1 MIKYNKKALFYIIR
15 GCVYTMSLQT
25 KYIAGIS
32 LGVMGVGFAASIP
45 FQGTV
50 AGEIIQG
57 GFEAGLVGGLAD
69 WFAVTALFRHPLG
82 IPIPHTALLPKNR
95 KRVTKGLVSTL
106 ENEWLTKESITSKVK
121 EMQLAQMVLQIA
133 EKELQ
138 SDAVK
143 KGIVTI
149 AEKAIVT
156 IDTEKLAVIIEKE
169 LKTYLH
175 TTNTSNILQVLVDQL
190 VVQEY
195 DEHTLDYIL
204 VKVKDWTAQDEARY
218 QLGSLGMKAMEN
230 IKVDG
235 FLQFTLKSFMNIVD
249 EDKIGGI
256 LQKFIISN
264 INSLQDADNSTRQL
278 ILAKIR
284 QEIINVK
291 ENEALLQELE
301 NWKEKWIANW
311 NATDKIKEMLEQVQ
325 QRAVTFVNNE
335 EFADKYVIP
344 FLQTQMNKIKEDEQT
359 VQKIEDWLQKQ
370 VVNIVENNHSKI
382 GKLVQENLD
391 KLDDKTLIEMIEN
404 NVGKDLQWIRVNG
417 AVCGFMIGLVLEGIK
432 AII

>member
-1 MIKYNKKALFYIIR
+1 
-15 GCVYTMSLQT
+15 MSLQT

-45 FQGTV
+45 FQGTI

-69 WFAVTALFRHPLG
+69 WFAVTALFRHPMG

-95 KRVTKGLVSTL
+95 KRVTKGLINTL
-106 ENEWLTKESITSKVK
+106 ENEWLTKESITNKVK

-133 EKELQ
+133 EREIQ

-156 IDTEKLAVIIEKE
+156 MDTEKLAVIIEKE

-175 TTNTSNILQVLVDQL
+175 TINTSNILQVLVDQL

-195 DEHTLDYIL
+195 DEKTLDHIL

-278 ILAKIR
+278 ILTKIR

-325 QRAVTFVNNE
+325 QRAVAFVNNE

-344 FLQTQMNKIKEDEQT
+344 FLQKQMNKIKEDEQT

-370 VVNIVENNHSKI
+370 VVNLVEKNHSKI

-417 AVCGFMIGLVLEGIK
+417 AVCGFMIGLILEGIK

>member
-1 MIKYNKKALFYIIR
+1 MSVQSKYL
-15 GCVYTMSLQT
+15 
-25 KYIAGIS
+25 AGIS
-32 LGVMGVGFAASIP
+32 LGVMGVGFAATIP
-45 FQGTV
+45 FQGSMV
-50 AGEIIQG
+50 GAIVQG

-69 WFAVTALFRHPLG
+69 WFAVTALFRHPMG

-95 KRVTKGLVSTL
+95 KRVTKGLISTL

-121 EMQLAQMVLQIA
+121 EMQLSQMVLQIA
-133 EKELQ
+133 ERELQ
-138 SDAVK
+138 SDSVK

-149 AEKAIVT
+149 AEKAILQ
-156 IDTEKLAVIIEKE
+156 IDTEKLAVVIEKE

-175 TTNTSNILQVLVDQL
+175 TVNTGNILQVLIDQL

-195 DEHTLDYIL
+195 DERTLDYML
-204 VKVKDWTAQDEARY
+204 VKAKEWTAQDEARY

-249 EDKIGGI
+249 EDKIGSI
-256 LQKFIISN
+256 LQKFVISN
-264 INSLQDADNSTRQL
+264 ISSLQDPANSTRQL
-278 ILAKIR
+278 ILMKIR
-284 QEIINVK
+284 QELINVK
-291 ENEALLQELE
+291 ENEAVLQELE
-301 NWKEKWIANW
+301 KWKDNWITNW
-311 NATDKIKEMLEQVQ
+311 NAAERITELLGHVQEKAVDFIKK
-325 QRAVTFVNNE
+325 E
-335 EFADKYVIP
+335 EFADQYLLP
-344 FLQTQMNKIKEDEQT
+344 FLTRQMNKVKEDPVT

-370 VVNIVENNHSKI
+370 IVNLVENNHSKI

-417 AVCGFMIGLVLEGIK
+417 AVCGFMIGLVLEGLK
-432 AII
+432 AVI

>member
-1 MIKYNKKALFYIIR
+1 
-15 GCVYTMSLQT
+15 MSLQT

-32 LGVMGVGFAASIP
+32 LGVMGVGFAATIP

-149 AEKAIVT
+149 AEKAILQ

-175 TTNTSNILQVLVDQL
+175 TINTSNILQVLVDQL

-195 DEHTLDYIL
+195 DEKTLDYIL

-291 ENEALLQELE
+291 ENESLLEELE
-301 NWKEKWIANW
+301 KWKEKWIANW
-311 NATDKIKEMLEQVQ
+311 DATEKIKEMLEQVQ
-325 QRAVTFVNNE
+325 QRAVTFVKNE
-335 EFADKYVIP
+335 EFADKYVVP
-344 FLQTQMNKIKEDEQT
+344 FLQTQMNKIKEDELT

-370 VVNIVENNHSKI
+370 VVTIVEKNHSKI

>member
-1 MIKYNKKALFYIIR
+1 
-15 GCVYTMSLQT
+15 MSLQT

-69 WFAVTALFRHPLG
+69 WFAVTALFRHPMG

-95 KRVTKGLVSTL
+95 KRVTKGLINTL
-106 ENEWLTKESITSKVK
+106 ENEWLTKESITNKVK

-133 EKELQ
+133 EREMQ
-138 SDAVK
+138 SDVVK

-149 AEKAIVT
+149 AEKAIVS

-175 TTNTSNILQVLVDQL
+175 TINTSNILQVLVDQL

-195 DEHTLDYIL
+195 DEKTLDYIL

-311 NATDKIKEMLEQVQ
+311 DGTEKIKEMLEQVQ

-359 VQKIEDWLQKQ
+359 VQKIEEWLQNQ
-370 VVNIVENNHSKI
+370 VVKLVENNHSKI
-382 GKLVQENLD
+382 GKLVKENLD

>member
-1 MIKYNKKALFYIIR
+1 
-15 GCVYTMSLQT
+15 MSLQT

-69 WFAVTALFRHPLG
+69 WFAVTALFRHPMG

-95 KRVTKGLVSTL
+95 KRVTKGLINTL
-106 ENEWLTKESITSKVK
+106 ENEWLTKESITNKVK

-133 EKELQ
+133 EREMQ

-149 AEKAIVT
+149 AEKAIVS

-175 TTNTSNILQVLVDQL
+175 TINTSNILQVLVDQL

-195 DEHTLDYIL
+195 DEKTLDYIL

-311 NATDKIKEMLEQVQ
+311 DGTEKIKEILEQVQ

-359 VQKIEDWLQKQ
+359 VQKIEEWLQKQ
-370 VVNIVENNHSKI
+370 VVKLVENNHSKI

>member
-1 MIKYNKKALFYIIR
+1 
-15 GCVYTMSLQT
+15 MSLQT

-45 FQGTV
+45 FQGSI

-69 WFAVTALFRHPLG
+69 WFAVTALFRHPMG

-95 KRVTKGLVSTL
+95 KRVTKGLINTL
-106 ENEWLTKESITSKVK
+106 ENEWLTKESITNKVK

-133 EKELQ
+133 EREMQ
-138 SDAVK
+138 SNAVK

-149 AEKAIVT
+149 AEKAIVS

-175 TTNTSNILQVLVDQL
+175 TMNTSNILQVLVDQL

-195 DEHTLDYIL
+195 DEKTLDYIL
-204 VKVKDWTAQDEARY
+204 VKVKDWTSQDEARY

-311 NATDKIKEMLEQVQ
+311 DGTDKIKEMLEQVQ
-325 QRAVTFVNNE
+325 QKAVAFVNNE
-335 EFADKYVIP
+335 VFADKYVIP
-344 FLQTQMNKIKEDEQT
+344 FLQKQMNKIKDDEVT

-370 VVNIVENNHSKI
+370 VVKLVENNHSKI

>member
-1 MIKYNKKALFYIIR
+1 
-15 GCVYTMSLQT
+15 MSLQT

-69 WFAVTALFRHPLG
+69 WFAVTALFRHPMG

-95 KRVTKGLVSTL
+95 KRVTKGLINTL
-106 ENEWLTKESITSKVK
+106 ENEWLTKESITNKVK

-133 EKELQ
+133 EREMQ

-156 IDTEKLAVIIEKE
+156 IDIEKLAVIIEKE

-175 TTNTSNILQVLVDQL
+175 TINTSNILQVLVDQL

-195 DEHTLDYIL
+195 DEKTLDYIL

-278 ILAKIR
+278 ILSKIR

-311 NATDKIKEMLEQVQ
+311 DATDKIKEMLEQVQ
-325 QRAVTFVNNE
+325 QRAITFVKNE

-359 VQKIEDWLQKQ
+359 VQKIEEWLQKQ
-370 VVNIVENNHSKI
+370 VVTLVEKNHSKI

>member
-1 MIKYNKKALFYIIR
+1 
-15 GCVYTMSLQT
+15 MSLQT

-69 WFAVTALFRHPLG
+69 WFAVTALFRHPMG

-95 KRVTKGLVSTL
+95 KRVTKGLINTL
-106 ENEWLTKESITSKVK
+106 ENEWLTKESITNKVK

-133 EKELQ
+133 EREMQ

-149 AEKAIVT
+149 AEKAIVS

-175 TTNTSNILQVLVDQL
+175 TINTSNILQVLVDQL

-195 DEHTLDYIL
+195 DEKTLDYIL

-249 EDKIGGI
+249 EDKVGGI

-325 QRAVTFVNNE
+325 QKAVAFVNNE

-344 FLQTQMNKIKEDEQT
+344 FLQTQMNKIKDDEVT

-370 VVNIVENNHSKI
+370 VVTLVEKNHSKI

>member
-1 MIKYNKKALFYIIR
+1 
-15 GCVYTMSLQT
+15 MSLQT

-69 WFAVTALFRHPLG
+69 WFAVTALFRHPMG

-95 KRVTKGLVSTL
+95 KRVTKGLINTL
-106 ENEWLTKESITSKVK
+106 ENEWLTKESITNKVK

-133 EKELQ
+133 EREMQ

-175 TTNTSNILQVLVDQL
+175 TINTSNILQVLVDQL

-195 DEHTLDYIL
+195 DEKTLDYIL

-278 ILAKIR
+278 ILSKIR

-301 NWKEKWIANW
+301 NWKEKWISNW

-325 QRAVTFVNNE
+325 QRAIAFVKNE

-359 VQKIEDWLQKQ
+359 VQKIEEWLQKQ
-370 VVNIVENNHSKI
+370 VVTLVEKNHSKI

>member
-1 MIKYNKKALFYIIR
+1 
-15 GCVYTMSLQT
+15 MSLQT

-32 LGVMGVGFAASIP
+32 LGVMGIGFAASIP
-45 FQGTV
+45 FQGTI

-69 WFAVTALFRHPLG
+69 WFAVTALFRHPMG

-95 KRVTKGLVSTL
+95 KRVTKGLINTL
-106 ENEWLTKESITSKVK
+106 ENEWLTKESITNKVK

-133 EKELQ
+133 EREMQ

-149 AEKAIVT
+149 TEKAIVS

-175 TTNTSNILQVLVDQL
+175 TINTNNILQVLVNQL

-195 DEHTLDYIL
+195 DEKTLDYIL

-264 INSLQDADNSTRQL
+264 INSLQEADNSTRQL

-291 ENEALLQELE
+291 ENEALLKELE

-311 NATDKIKEMLEQVQ
+311 DATDKIKEMLEQVQ
-325 QRAVTFVNNE
+325 QRAVAFVNNE
-335 EFADKYVIP
+335 EFSDKYVIP
-344 FLQTQMNKIKEDEQT
+344 FLQKQMNKIKEDEQT

-370 VVNIVENNHSKI
+370 VVSLVEKNHSKI

>member
-1 MIKYNKKALFYIIR
+1 
-15 GCVYTMSLQT
+15 MSLQT

-69 WFAVTALFRHPLG
+69 WFAVTALFRHPMG

-95 KRVTKGLVSTL
+95 KRVTKGLINTL
-106 ENEWLTKESITSKVK
+106 ENEWLTKESITNKVK

-133 EKELQ
+133 EREMQ

-149 AEKAIVT
+149 AEKAIVS

-175 TTNTSNILQVLVDQL
+175 TINTSNILQVLVDQL

-195 DEHTLDYIL
+195 DEKTLDYIL

-278 ILAKIR
+278 ILSKIR

-311 NATDKIKEMLEQVQ
+311 DATDKIKEMLEQVQ
-325 QRAVTFVNNE
+325 QRAITFVKNE
-335 EFADKYVIP
+335 EFTDKYVIP

-359 VQKIEDWLQKQ
+359 VQKIEEWLQKQ
-370 VVNIVENNHSKI
+370 VVTLVEKNHSKI

>member
-1 MIKYNKKALFYIIR
+1 
-15 GCVYTMSLQT
+15 MSLQT

-69 WFAVTALFRHPLG
+69 WFAVTALFRHPMG

-95 KRVTKGLVSTL
+95 KRVTKGLINTL
-106 ENEWLTKESITSKVK
+106 ENEWLTKESITNKVK

-133 EKELQ
+133 EREMQ

-149 AEKAIVT
+149 AEKAIVS

-169 LKTYLH
+169 MKTYLH
-175 TTNTSNILQVLVDQL
+175 TINTSNILQVLVDQL

-195 DEHTLDYIL
+195 DEKTLDYIL

-278 ILAKIR
+278 ILTKIR

-311 NATDKIKEMLEQVQ
+311 NAADKIKEMLEQVQ
-325 QRAVTFVNNE
+325 QRAITFVKNE
-335 EFADKYVIP
+335 EFTDKYVIP

-370 VVNIVENNHSKI
+370 VVTLVEKNHSKI

>member
-1 MIKYNKKALFYIIR
+1 
-15 GCVYTMSLQT
+15 MSLQT

-45 FQGTV
+45 FQGTI

-69 WFAVTALFRHPLG
+69 WFAVTALFRHPMG

-95 KRVTKGLVSTL
+95 KRVTKGLINTL
-106 ENEWLTKESITSKVK
+106 ENEWLTKESITNKVK

-133 EKELQ
+133 EREMQ

-175 TTNTSNILQVLVDQL
+175 TINTSNILQVLVNQL

-195 DEHTLDYIL
+195 DEKTLDYIL
-204 VKVKDWTAQDEARY
+204 IKVKDWTAQDEARY

-278 ILAKIR
+278 ILTKIR

-311 NATDKIKEMLEQVQ
+311 DATDKIKEMLEQVQ
-325 QRAVTFVNNE
+325 QRAITFVKNE
-335 EFADKYVIP
+335 EFTDKYVIP

-359 VQKIEDWLQKQ
+359 VQKIEEWLQKQ
-370 VVNIVENNHSKI
+370 VVTLVEKNHSKI

>member
-1 MIKYNKKALFYIIR
+1 
-15 GCVYTMSLQT
+15 MSLQS
-25 KYIAGIS
+25 KYLAGIS
-32 LGVMGVGFAASIP
+32 LGIMGVGFAATIP
-45 FQGTV
+45 FQESMIGTIV
-50 AGEIIQG
+50 QG

-69 WFAVTALFRHPLG
+69 WFAVTALFRHPMG

-106 ENEWLTKESITSKVK
+106 ENDWLTKESITNKVK
-121 EMQLAQMVLQIA
+121 EMKLAQMVLQIA
-133 EKELQ
+133 ERELQ

-149 AEKAIVT
+149 AEKAILQ
-156 IDTEKLAVIIEKE
+156 IDIEKLAIVIEKE

-175 TTNTSNILQVLVDQL
+175 TINTGNILQVLIDQL

-195 DEHTLDYIL
+195 DEKTLDYML
-204 VKVKDWTAQDEARY
+204 VKAKEWTAQDEARY

-249 EDKIGGI
+249 EEKIGSI
-256 LQKFIISN
+256 LQKFVISN
-264 INSLQDADNSTRQL
+264 ISSLQNPDNTTRQL
-278 ILAKIR
+278 ILVKVR
-284 QEIINVK
+284 QELINVK
-291 ENEALLQELE
+291 ENEAVLQELE
-301 NWKEKWIANW
+301 NWKESWIANW
-311 NATDKIKEMLEQVQ
+311 NAADKIKELLGQAQV
-325 QRAVTFVNNE
+325 RAVAFIKKE
-335 EFADKYVIP
+335 EFADQYLLP
-344 FLQTQMNKIKEDEQT
+344 FLTKQMNKVKEDPVT
-359 VQKIEDWLQKQ
+359 VQKIEGWLQKQ
-370 VVNIVENNHSKI
+370 IVNLVENNHSKI

-391 KLDDKTLIEMIEN
+391 KLDDQTLIEMIEN

-432 AII
+432 ALI

>member
-1 MIKYNKKALFYIIR
+1 
-15 GCVYTMSLQT
+15 MSLQT

-69 WFAVTALFRHPLG
+69 WFAVTALFRHPMG

-95 KRVTKGLVSTL
+95 KRVTKGLIHTL
-106 ENEWLTKESITSKVK
+106 ENEWLTKESITNKVK

-133 EKELQ
+133 EREMQ

-175 TTNTSNILQVLVDQL
+175 TINTSNILQVLVDQL

-195 DEHTLDYIL
+195 DEKTLDYIL

-278 ILAKIR
+278 ILSKMR

-311 NATDKIKEMLEQVQ
+311 DATDKIKEMLEQVQ
-325 QRAVTFVNNE
+325 QRAITFVKNE

-359 VQKIEDWLQKQ
+359 VQKIEEWLQKQ
-370 VVNIVENNHSKI
+370 VVTLVEKNHSKI

>member
-1 MIKYNKKALFYIIR
+1 
-15 GCVYTMSLQT
+15 MSLQT

-69 WFAVTALFRHPLG
+69 WFAVTALFRHPMG

-95 KRVTKGLVSTL
+95 KRVTKGLIHTL
-106 ENEWLTKESITSKVK
+106 ENEWLTKESIMNKVK

-133 EKELQ
+133 EREMQ

-149 AEKAIVT
+149 AEKAIVS

-175 TTNTSNILQVLVDQL
+175 TINTSNILQVLVDQL

-195 DEHTLDYIL
+195 DEKTLDYIL

-264 INSLQDADNSTRQL
+264 INSLQEADNSTRQL

-311 NATDKIKEMLEQVQ
+311 DATDKIKEMLEQVQ
-325 QRAVTFVNNE
+325 QRAITFVKNE
-335 EFADKYVIP
+335 EFTDKYVIP
-344 FLQTQMNKIKEDEQT
+344 FLQAQMNKIKEDEQT
-359 VQKIEDWLQKQ
+359 VQKIEEWLQKQ
-370 VVNIVENNHSKI
+370 VVTLVEKNHSKI

>member
-1 MIKYNKKALFYIIR
+1 
-15 GCVYTMSLQT
+15 MSLQT

-45 FQGTV
+45 FQGTI

-69 WFAVTALFRHPLG
+69 WFAVTALFRHPMG

-95 KRVTKGLVSTL
+95 KRVTKGLINTL
-106 ENEWLTKESITSKVK
+106 ENEWLTKESITNKVK

-133 EKELQ
+133 EREMQ

-149 AEKAIVT
+149 AEKAIVS

-175 TTNTSNILQVLVDQL
+175 TINTSNILQVLVDQL

-195 DEHTLDYIL
+195 DEKTLDYIL
-204 VKVKDWTAQDEARY
+204 VKVKEWTAQDEARY

-278 ILAKIR
+278 ILSKIR

-301 NWKEKWIANW
+301 NWKEKWIATW
-311 NATDKIKEMLEQVQ
+311 DATDKIKEMLEQVQ
-325 QRAVTFVNNE
+325 QRAVAFVNNE

-344 FLQTQMNKIKEDEQT
+344 FLQKQMNKIKEDEQT

-370 VVNIVENNHSKI
+370 VVSLVEKNHSKI

>member
-1 MIKYNKKALFYIIR
+1 
-15 GCVYTMSLQT
+15 MSLQT

-106 ENEWLTKESITSKVK
+106 ENDWLTKESITSKVK

-149 AEKAIVT
+149 AEKAILQ

-175 TTNTSNILQVLVDQL
+175 TINTSNILQVLVDQL

-195 DEHTLDYIL
+195 DEKTLDYIL

-278 ILAKIR
+278 ILSKIR

-311 NATDKIKEMLEQVQ
+311 DATDKIKEMLEQVK
-325 QRAVTFVNNE
+325 QRAITFVKNE
-335 EFADKYVIP
+335 EFTDKYVIP

-370 VVNIVENNHSKI
+370 VVKLVEKNHSKI

>member
-1 MIKYNKKALFYIIR
+1 
-15 GCVYTMSLQT
+15 MSLQT

-32 LGVMGVGFAASIP
+32 LGAMGVGFAASIP
-45 FQGTV
+45 FQGTI

-69 WFAVTALFRHPLG
+69 WFAVTALFRHPMG

-95 KRVTKGLVSTL
+95 KRVTKGLINTL
-106 ENEWLTKESITSKVK
+106 ENEWLTKESITNKVK

-133 EKELQ
+133 EREMQ

-175 TTNTSNILQVLVDQL
+175 TINTSNILQVLVDQL

-195 DEHTLDYIL
+195 DEKTLDYIL

-325 QRAVTFVNNE
+325 QRAVAFVNNE

-344 FLQTQMNKIKEDEQT
+344 FLQKQMNKIKEDEQT

-370 VVNIVENNHSKI
+370 VVSLVEKNHSKI

>member
-1 MIKYNKKALFYIIR
+1 
-15 GCVYTMSLQT
+15 MSLQT

-69 WFAVTALFRHPLG
+69 WFAVTALFRHPMG

-95 KRVTKGLVSTL
+95 KRVTKGLIHTL
-106 ENEWLTKESITSKVK
+106 ENEWLTKESITNKVK

-133 EKELQ
+133 EREMQ

-175 TTNTSNILQVLVDQL
+175 TINTSNILQVLVDQL

-195 DEHTLDYIL
+195 DEKTLDYIL
-204 VKVKDWTAQDEARY
+204 VKVKDWTAQDEVRY

-264 INSLQDADNSTRQL
+264 INSLQEADNSTRQL

-291 ENEALLQELE
+291 ENEALLKELE

-325 QRAVTFVNNE
+325 QRAVAFVNNE

-344 FLQTQMNKIKEDEQT
+344 FLQKQMNKIKEDEQT
-359 VQKIEDWLQKQ
+359 VQKIEEWLQKQ
-370 VVNIVENNHSKI
+370 VVTLVEKNHSKI

-417 AVCGFMIGLVLEGIK
+417 AVCGFMIGLVLEGVK

>member
-1 MIKYNKKALFYIIR
+1 
-15 GCVYTMSLQT
+15 MSLQT

-32 LGVMGVGFAASIP
+32 LGVMGIGFAASIP
-45 FQGTV
+45 FQGTI

-69 WFAVTALFRHPLG
+69 WFAVTALFRHPMG

-95 KRVTKGLVSTL
+95 KRVTKGLINTL
-106 ENEWLTKESITSKVK
+106 ENEWLTKESITNKVK

-133 EKELQ
+133 EREMQ

-149 AEKAIVT
+149 AEKAIVS

-175 TTNTSNILQVLVDQL
+175 TINTNNILQVLVNQL

-195 DEHTLDYIL
+195 DEKTLDYIL

-264 INSLQDADNSTRQL
+264 INSLQEADNSTRQL

-291 ENEALLQELE
+291 ENEALLKELE

-311 NATDKIKEMLEQVQ
+311 DATDKIKEMLEQVQ
-325 QRAVTFVNNE
+325 QRAVAFVNNE
-335 EFADKYVIP
+335 EFSDKYVIP
-344 FLQTQMNKIKEDEQT
+344 FLQKQMNKIKEDEQT

-370 VVNIVENNHSKI
+370 VVSLVEKNHSKI

>member
-1 MIKYNKKALFYIIR
+1 
-15 GCVYTMSLQT
+15 MSLQT

-69 WFAVTALFRHPLG
+69 WFAVTALFRHPMG

-95 KRVTKGLVSTL
+95 KRVTKGLINTL
-106 ENEWLTKESITSKVK
+106 ENEWLTKESITNKVK

-133 EKELQ
+133 EREMQ

-149 AEKAIVT
+149 AEKAIVS

-175 TTNTSNILQVLVDQL
+175 TMNTSNILQVLVDQL

-195 DEHTLDYIL
+195 DEKTLDYIL

-301 NWKEKWIANW
+301 KWKEKWIANW

-325 QRAVTFVNNE
+325 QKAVAFVNNE
-335 EFADKYVIP
+335 VFADKYVIP
-344 FLQTQMNKIKEDEQT
+344 FLQKQMNKIKDDEVT

-370 VVNIVENNHSKI
+370 VVKLVENNHSKI

>member
-1 MIKYNKKALFYIIR
+1 
-15 GCVYTMSLQT
+15 MSLQT

-69 WFAVTALFRHPLG
+69 WFAVTALFRHPMG

-95 KRVTKGLVSTL
+95 KRVTKGLINTL
-106 ENEWLTKESITSKVK
+106 ENEWLTKESITNKVK
-121 EMQLAQMVLQIA
+121 EMQLAQMILQIA
-133 EKELQ
+133 EREMQ

-149 AEKAIVT
+149 AEKAIVS

-175 TTNTSNILQVLVDQL
+175 TINTNNILQVLVDQL

-195 DEHTLDYIL
+195 DEKTLDYIL

-264 INSLQDADNSTRQL
+264 INSLQEVDNGTRQL

-325 QRAVTFVNNE
+325 QRAVAFVNNE

-344 FLQTQMNKIKEDEQT
+344 FLQKQMNKIKEDEQT
-359 VQKIEDWLQKQ
+359 VQKIEEWLQKQ
-370 VVNIVENNHSKI
+370 VVSLVEKNHSKI

>member
-1 MIKYNKKALFYIIR
+1 
-15 GCVYTMSLQT
+15 MSLQT

-32 LGVMGVGFAASIP
+32 LGVMGVGFASSIP

-69 WFAVTALFRHPLG
+69 WFAVTALFRHPMG

-95 KRVTKGLVSTL
+95 KRVTKGLIHTL
-106 ENEWLTKESITSKVK
+106 ENEWLTKESITNKVK
-121 EMQLAQMVLQIA
+121 DMQLAQMVLQIA
-133 EKELQ
+133 EREMQ

-149 AEKAIVT
+149 AEKAIVS

-175 TTNTSNILQVLVDQL
+175 TINTSNILQVLVDQL

-195 DEHTLDYIL
+195 DEKTLDYIL

-284 QEIINVK
+284 QEIINIK

-325 QRAVTFVNNE
+325 QRAITFVKNE
-335 EFADKYVIP
+335 EFTDKYVIP

-359 VQKIEDWLQKQ
+359 VQKIEEWLQKQ
-370 VVNIVENNHSKI
+370 VVTLVEKNHSKI

>member
-1 MIKYNKKALFYIIR
+1 
-15 GCVYTMSLQT
+15 MSLQT

-149 AEKAIVT
+149 AEKAILQ

-175 TTNTSNILQVLVDQL
+175 TINTSNILQVLVDQL

-195 DEHTLDYIL
+195 DEKTLDYIL
-204 VKVKDWTAQDEARY
+204 VKVKDLTAQDEARY

-291 ENEALLQELE
+291 ENESLLQELE

-311 NATDKIKEMLEQVQ
+311 DATDKIKEMLEQVQ
-325 QRAVTFVNNE
+325 SRAVTFVKNE
-335 EFADKYVIP
+335 EFVDKYVVP
-344 FLQTQMNKIKEDEQT
+344 FLQTQMNKIKADELI

-370 VVNIVENNHSKI
+370 VVTIVEKNHSKI

>member
-1 MIKYNKKALFYIIR
+1 
-15 GCVYTMSLQT
+15 MSLQT

-149 AEKAIVT
+149 AEKAILQ

-175 TTNTSNILQVLVDQL
+175 TINTSNILQVLVDQL

-195 DEHTLDYIL
+195 DEKTLDYIL

-264 INSLQDADNSTRQL
+264 ISSLQDADNSTRQL

-291 ENEALLQELE
+291 ENESLLQELE
-301 NWKEKWIANW
+301 KWKEKWIANW
-311 NATDKIKEMLEQVQ
+311 DATEKIKEMLEQVQ
-325 QRAVTFVNNE
+325 QRAVTFVKNE
-335 EFADKYVIP
+335 EFADKYVVP
-344 FLQTQMNKIKEDEQT
+344 FLQTQMNKIKEDELA

-370 VVNIVENNHSKI
+370 VVTIVEKNHSKI

>member
-1 MIKYNKKALFYIIR
+1 
-15 GCVYTMSLQT
+15 MSLQT

-45 FQGTV
+45 FQGSV

-69 WFAVTALFRHPLG
+69 WFAVTALFRHPMG

-95 KRVTKGLVSTL
+95 KRVTKGLINTL
-106 ENEWLTKESITSKVK
+106 ENEWLTKESITNKVK

-133 EKELQ
+133 EREMQ

-149 AEKAIVT
+149 AEKAIVS

-175 TTNTSNILQVLVDQL
+175 TMNTSNILQVLVDQL

-195 DEHTLDYIL
+195 DEKTLDYIL

-264 INSLQDADNSTRQL
+264 ISSLQDADNSTRQL

-325 QRAVTFVNNE
+325 QKAVAFVNNE

-344 FLQTQMNKIKEDEQT
+344 FLQKQMNKIKDDEVT

-370 VVNIVENNHSKI
+370 VVKLVENNHSKI

>member
-1 MIKYNKKALFYIIR
+1 
-15 GCVYTMSLQT
+15 MSLQT

-149 AEKAIVT
+149 AEKAILQ

-175 TTNTSNILQVLVDQL
+175 TIDTSNILKMLVDQL

-195 DEHTLDYIL
+195 DEKTLDYIL

-278 ILAKIR
+278 IVMKIR
-284 QEIINVK
+284 QELINVK

-325 QRAVTFVNNE
+325 QRAVTFVQNE
-335 EFADKYVIP
+335 EFANKYLVP
-344 FLQTQMNKIKEDEQT
+344 FLKTQINKVKEDALT
-359 VQKIEDWLQKQ
+359 VQKIEEWLQKQ
-370 VVNIVENNHSKI
+370 VVTLVEKNHSKI

-417 AVCGFMIGLVLEGIK
+417 AVCGFMIGVVLEGIK

>member
-1 MIKYNKKALFYIIR
+1 
-15 GCVYTMSLQT
+15 MSLQT

-69 WFAVTALFRHPLG
+69 WFAVTALFRHPMG

-95 KRVTKGLVSTL
+95 KRVTKGLINTL
-106 ENEWLTKESITSKVK
+106 ENEWLTKESITNKVK

-133 EKELQ
+133 EREMQ
-138 SDAVK
+138 SDVVK
-143 KGIVTI
+143 KGVVTI
-149 AEKAIVT
+149 AEKAIVS

-175 TTNTSNILQVLVDQL
+175 TINTSNILQVLVDQL

-195 DEHTLDYIL
+195 DEKTLDYIL

-311 NATDKIKEMLEQVQ
+311 DGTEKIKEMLEQVQ

-359 VQKIEDWLQKQ
+359 VQKIEEWLQNQ
-370 VVNIVENNHSKI
+370 VVKLVENNHSKI
-382 GKLVQENLD
+382 GKLVKENLD

>member
-1 MIKYNKKALFYIIR
+1 
-15 GCVYTMSLQT
+15 MSLQS
-25 KYIAGIS
+25 KYLAGIS
-32 LGVMGVGFAASIP
+32 LGVMGVGFAATIP
-45 FQGTV
+45 FQESMIGTIV
-50 AGEIIQG
+50 QG

-69 WFAVTALFRHPLG
+69 WFAVTALFRHPMG

-106 ENEWLTKESITSKVK
+106 ENDWLTKESITNKVK
-121 EMQLAQMVLQIA
+121 EMKLAQMVLQIA
-133 EKELQ
+133 ERELQ

-149 AEKAIVT
+149 AEKAILQ
-156 IDTEKLAVIIEKE
+156 IDIEKLAIVIEKE

-175 TTNTSNILQVLVDQL
+175 TINTGNILQVLIDQL

-195 DEHTLDYIL
+195 DEKTLDYML
-204 VKVKDWTAQDEARY
+204 VKAKEWTAQDEARY

-249 EDKIGGI
+249 EEKIGSI
-256 LQKFIISN
+256 LQKFVISN
-264 INSLQDADNSTRQL
+264 ISSLQNPDNTTRQL
-278 ILAKIR
+278 ILVKVR
-284 QEIINVK
+284 QELINVK
-291 ENEALLQELE
+291 ENEAVLQELE
-301 NWKEKWIANW
+301 NWKESWIANW
-311 NATDKIKEMLEQVQ
+311 NAADKIKELLGQAQV
-325 QRAVTFVNNE
+325 RAVAFIKKE
-335 EFADKYVIP
+335 EFADQYLLP
-344 FLQTQMNKIKEDEQT
+344 FLTKQMNKVKEDPVT
-359 VQKIEDWLQKQ
+359 VQKIEGWLQKQ
-370 VVNIVENNHSKI
+370 IVNLVENNHSKI

-391 KLDDKTLIEMIEN
+391 KLDDQTLIEMIEN

-432 AII
+432 ALI